1 MKNEICV
8 SGEALSVN
16 AEAGGAVAP
25 AIGDEVEFTG
35 KGRVT
40 RTEGGE
46 VYFSVSEVNGQPVMG
61 KEESDETGA
70 EDAALD
76 EEVRGMMGGGGGGGM
91 GAMLALLFALMLT
104 GFRAEAKDVEFWK
117 NRTCSGTTVSNYVA
131 VTRAAQAGYVEID
144 NHSGATLYLLVFDSA
159 TNSLA
164 GRTPHFPAVP
174 IPTGSVGGKS
184 FSTGGAPFL
193 YGINVCLSTTPY
205 SLTNASSGGVAAVI
219 WSPLQ

>member
-8 SGEALSVN
+8 SSEALSVN

-35 KGRVT
+35 TGRVT

-70 EDAALD
+70 EDAALN

-91 GAMLALLFALMLT
+91 GAMLALLFLLMLT
-104 GFRAEAKDVEFWK
+104 GAEAKDVEFWK

>member
-8 SGEALSVN
+8 SAEALNLAGES
-16 AEAGGAVAP
+16 GGAVGP
-25 AIGDEVEFTG
+25 AVGDEVEFSG
-35 KGRVT
+35 KGTVT

-46 VYFSVSEVNGQPVMG
+46 VYFTASEINGQPVMG
-61 KEESDETGA
+61 AEEGDETGA
-70 EDAALD
+70 EDQALD
-76 EEVRGMMGGGGGGGM
+76 AEVQGMQGGAGAMGGM
-91 GAMLALLFALMLT
+91 LLALVLCLL
-104 GFRAEAKDVEFWK
+104 GFNAGAKDVEFWK

-131 VTRAAQAGYVEID
+131 VTRTAQAGYVEID
-144 NHSGATLYLLVFDSA
+144 NNTGSTLYLLVFDSA

-174 IPTGSVGGKS
+174 IPTGSVGGKA

-193 YGINVCLSTTPY
+193 FGINVCLSTTPY
-205 SLTNASSGGVAAVI
+205 SLTNASGGGVAAVI

>member
-8 SGEALSVN
+8 SSEALSVN

-91 GAMLALLFALMLT
+91 GAMLALLFLLMLT

-131 VTRAAQAGYVEID
+131 VTRPAQAGYVEID